1 MRPATKTLPCVRE
14 AGILRTNSA
23 QRPLGRLAAEPLAFS
38 HLPRLTKG
46 MGPAMLVQRQRK
58 FLFFRRSYLSRR
70 LQPALL
76 RSEMMEVHHACVFA
90 SASGGS
96 CSGLLCCQRA
106 AIAGPGFQRS
116 EG

>member
-46 MGPAMLVQRQRK
+46 MGPDMLVQRQRK
-58 FLFFRRSYLSRR
+58 FLFFRRSYLRSK
-70 LQPALL
+70 LQPALF
-76 RSEMMEVHHACVFA
+76 RSEMMEIHHALVFRYTT
-90 SASGGS
+90 SGSG
-96 CSGLLCCQRA
+96 SGLIGCNRPA
-106 AIAGPGFQRS
+106 
-116 EG
+116 